1 MSGPVFWAEVERYL
15 VASVCDVL
23 FSPRVMCK
31 RKAEEEEERVSYVS
45 PSHSL
50 VTKSRK

>member
-1 MSGPVFWAEVERYL
+1 VEDPVSGPVFWAEVERYL

-31 RKAEEEEERVSYVS
+31 RK
-45 PSHSL
+45 
-50 VTKSRK
+50 RKRKRNE